1 MTEELCKLVAF
12 GQYFPRMIDYKDYP
26 VGKYTKYF
34 FEPKVNAGAANLV
47 PNRKLGV
54 IGLIDE
60 YRG

>member
-1 MTEELCKLVAF
+1 
-12 GQYFPRMIDYKDYP
+12 MIDYKDYP